1 MRLAGRAAALV
12 RWTTWRESVS
22 NIENNNDSVVVV
34 TWTAPQGPQRQQ
46 FERAFC
52 IGCDA
57 QGTLQAHDEDVDRAL
72 AAVFRRSGQ
81 WWIRDL
87 DGSGGL
93 LLDGERMQSAPLPSQ
108 AVLGLAGGSLEVGL
122 EIASAMSGPAES
134 TPAPRPRGDH
144 DARTVLHG
152 SQQRPTVRAGPGSA
166 LPIRI
171 AVGDSA
177 AREFAETVRVGR
189 DASCTIRIDSE
200 GVSRIHA
207 EFFRA
212 GVVWYVRDLGSS
224 NGTYLDGKA
233 ITEAPLPGQCTVALG
248 VDGPRMALSYDAP
261 AGASPKSLEEFAA
274 HYLEGKSQAP
284 AGDRTM
290 MVRRAFSSV
299 QRQQKRRYGSVIA
312 GVAALLVAA
321 VAVGIYQYV
330 QLQRTRALAE
340 QIFYNMK
347 TIELQLARL
356 ETQAEQ
362 AADSTRL
369 AEAERGRQQLAQ
381 MATQYDALLEELG
394 VLDDDLPAEDRM
406 ILRMARVFGECELSM
421 PEGFVDEVK
430 RYIGIWRSNQR
441 LTDALEKAHA
451 QNLAPQISRVLQEHR
466 MPPQFFYVALQE
478 SDFKHDAVGPA
489 TRFGIAKG
497 LWQFMPETAAH
508 YGLRTGP
515 LSDQRSFDPDD
526 QRFDPTAASDAAAR
540 YLRDLYRGEAQASGL
555 LVLASYNWGTTRVR
569 NRIRA
574 MKENPRDRNFW
585 ALIAQTDV
593 PKETRD
599 YVFLIFA
606 AAVIGEDPKLFGF
619 DFDNPLKDAKA
630 NSDKT

>member
-1 MRLAGRAAALV
+1 
-12 RWTTWRESVS
+12 
-22 NIENNNDSVVVV
+22 
-34 TWTAPQGPQRQQ
+34 
-46 FERAFC
+46 
-52 IGCDA
+52 
-57 QGTLQAHDEDVDRAL
+57 
-72 AAVFRRSGQ
+72 
-81 WWIRDL
+81 
-87 DGSGGL
+87 
-93 LLDGERMQSAPLPSQ
+93 
-108 AVLGLAGGSLEVGL
+108 
-122 EIASAMSGPAES
+122 
-134 TPAPRPRGDH
+134 
-144 DARTVLHG
+144 
-152 SQQRPTVRAGPGSA
+152 VRAGFGSA

-171 AVGDSA
+171 SVGDSA
-177 AREFAETVRVGR
+177 AREFTETVRVGR

-299 QRQQKRRYGSVIA
+299 QRRQKRRYGSVIA
-312 GVAALLVAA
+312 GVGALLLVAI
-321 VAVGIYQYV
+321 AVGIYQYV

-356 ETQAEQ
+356 EAQAEQ
-362 AADSTRL
+362 SADSSRL
-369 AEAERGRQQLAQ
+369 AEAERGRRQLAQ
-381 MATQYDALLEELG
+381 MSDQYDALLGELG
-394 VLDDDLPAEDRM
+394 VLDDRLPPEDRL
-406 ILRMARVFGECELSM
+406 ILRMARVFGECEIAM
-421 PEGFVDEVK
+421 PDDFVGEVK
-430 RYIGIWRSNQR
+430 RYIAIWRSNKR
-441 LTDALEKAHA
+441 LNDALAEAQD
-451 QNLAPQISRVLQEHR
+451 QNLGPEIARIMQAHR

-478 SDFKHDAVGPA
+478 SDFHHDAVGPA

-515 LSDQRSFDPDD
+515 LRDQRSYDPDD
-526 QRFDPTAASDAAAR
+526 QRFDPAAASDAAAR
-540 YLRDLYRGEAQASGL
+540 YLRDLYSGDAQASGL

-585 ALIAQTDV
+585 ALLAQTNV
-593 PKETRD
+593 PRETRD

-606 AAVIGEDPKLFGF
+606 AAVIGENPGLFGF

-630 NSDKT
+630 NSGKT

>member
-1 MRLAGRAAALV
+1 M
-12 RWTTWRESVS
+12 S
-22 NIENNNDSVVVV
+22 NVASSNDPAVFV
-34 TWTAPQGPQRQQ
+34 TWHTQQGVQRHR

-57 QGTLQAHDEDVDRAL
+57 RGTLQAHDEDVERAL
-72 AAVFRRSGQ
+72 AAVFRRSGA
-81 WWIRDL
+81 WWVRDL

-93 LLDGERMQSAPLPSQ
+93 LLDGQLITSAPLPAK
-108 AVLGLAGGSLEVGL
+108 AVLGLAGGSLVVTL
-122 EIASAMSGPAES
+122 ETTSATLGSANAAPG
-134 TPAPRPRGDH
+134 PRPVADP
-144 DARTVLHG
+144 DSRTVLHG
-152 SQQRPTVRAGPGSA
+152 TQQRPTMRTGAGGS

-171 AVGDSA
+171 TVGDSDG
-177 AREFAETVRVGR
+177 REFTETVRVGR
-189 DASCTIRIDSE
+189 DATCTVRIDHE
-200 GVSRIHA
+200 GVSRLHA

-224 NGTYLDGKA
+224 NGTYLDGSA
-233 ITEAPLPGQCTVALG
+233 ITESPLPARCTVTLG
-248 VDGPRMALSYDAP
+248 VDGPRMGISYQAP
-261 AGASPKSLEEFAA
+261 VGNAPESLEEFAA
-274 HYLEGKSQAP
+274 HYLDGRSQAP

-290 MVRRAFSSV
+290 MVRRAFSTV
-299 QRQQKRRYGSVIA
+299 QRRQKRRYGSVIA
-312 GVAALLVAA
+312 GVGALLLVA

-347 TIELQLARL
+347 AIELQLAKL
-356 ETQAEQ
+356 EVQAELS
-362 AADSTRL
+362 ADSKRMV
-369 AEAERGRQQLAQ
+369 EAERGREQLAQ
-381 MATQYDALLEELG
+381 MANQYDALLEELG
-394 VLDDDLPAEDRM
+394 VLNDRLPQEDRM
-406 ILRMARVFGECELSM
+406 ILHMARVFGECEAAM
-421 PEGFVDEVK
+421 PEEFVGEVK

-441 LTDALEKAHA
+441 LADALGKAHA
-451 QNLAPQISRVLQEHR
+451 QNLVPQMSRILQDHR

-478 SDFKHDAVGPA
+478 SDFRHDAVGPA

-515 LSDQRSFDPDD
+515 LHDQRTYDPDD
-526 QRFDPTAASDAAAR
+526 QRFDPAAATDAAAR
-540 YLRDLYRGEAQASGL
+540 YLRDLYSGEAQASGL

-585 ALIAQTDV
+585 ALLAQTDV

-606 AAVIGEDPKLFGF
+606 AAVIGENPRLFGF
-619 DFDNPLKDAKA
+619 DFDNPLKDAAA
-630 NSDKT
+630 NPAKT